1 MLGAV
6 LCLLY
11 IVLIFF
17 CPFSASVGIYTI
29 PGIRLPEKP
38 APVPTGLSRNWCHYT
53 VRRTVS
59 CQTYNGTETLLQRR
73 VQSCR
78 WPGPCTSLISYR
90 TVVRPSYRMSYR
102 LVTALEWRCCPGFH
116 GIDCKEGDSPVLHSQ
131 EPDSP
136 VLHSQEPDSPV
147 LHSQEPDS
155 PVLHSQEPDSPVLHS
170 QEPDSPVLHSQEP
183 DSPVL
188 HSQEPD
194 SPVLHSQEPDSPV
207 LHSQEPDSPVLHSQ
221 EPDSPVLHS
230 QEPDSPVLHSQE
242 PDSPVLHS
250 QEPDSPVLHSQ
261 EPDSPVLHSQEPD
274 SPVLH
279 SQEPDSPVLHSQE
292 PDSPVLHSQE
302 PDSPVLH
309 SQEPDS
315 PVLHSQEPDSPVLHS
330 QEPDSPVLH
339 SQEPDS
345 PVLHS
350 QEPDSPVLHSQEPD
364 SPKLVDMKVVVLRVN
379 ILSPAY
385 PEGREKVTWS
395 DESRFTL
402 FQSDEY
408 IRVRREAAE
417 VMHPSCLV
425 PTVQAC
431 GSSTMIYGCC
441 SCFSLS
447 TECLNCTG
455 YTDLT
460 ARLHA
465 VELQMLSLQ
474 DAGLFAFPP
483 VSQSVDRTAD
493 NEVDGSRPSPVTT
506 CSVGQGESRG
516 AVGPV
521 CPPGASGPPG
531 PEGKAGL
538 RGKPG
543 LAGPRGP
550 PGVRGPPGPPGPPG
564 FTHSTR
570 GDVFTLITKHHSQY
584 EEDVHPPHHKLRL
597 ILGPPGPP
605 GRPGPAGPPGIPGTP
620 GQNGVSG
627 FSGSPGLKGSKGDP
641 GESGPPGVDGKQGGP
656 GAPGPKGEPGE
667 TETELQQLKE
677 ALKILAERVLIL
689 EYMFNI
695 HDAAMEL
702 GSGSDLLLNVPPTV
716 RATGQGRSFPSSP
729 APRRPRVPRTP

>member
-116 GIDCKEGDSPVLHSQ
+116 GIDCKE
-131 EPDSP
+131 
-136 VLHSQEPDSPV
+136 
-147 LHSQEPDS
+147 
-155 PVLHSQEPDSPVLHS
+155 
-170 QEPDSPVLHSQEP
+170 
-183 DSPVL
+183 
-188 HSQEPD
+188 
-194 SPVLHSQEPDSPV
+194 
-207 LHSQEPDSPVLHSQ
+207 
-221 EPDSPVLHS
+221 
-230 QEPDSPVLHSQE
+230 
-242 PDSPVLHS
+242 
-250 QEPDSPVLHSQ
+250 
-261 EPDSPVLHSQEPD
+261 
-274 SPVLH
+274 
-279 SQEPDSPVLHSQE
+279 
-292 PDSPVLHSQE
+292 
-302 PDSPVLH
+302 
-309 SQEPDS
+309 
-315 PVLHSQEPDSPVLHS
+315 
-330 QEPDSPVLH
+330 
-339 SQEPDS
+339 
-345 PVLHS
+345 
-350 QEPDSPVLHSQEPD
+350 
-364 SPKLVDMKVVVLRVN
+364 
-379 ILSPAY
+379 
-385 PEGREKVTWS
+385 
-395 DESRFTL
+395 
-402 FQSDEY
+402 
-408 IRVRREAAE
+408 
-417 VMHPSCLV
+417 
-425 PTVQAC
+425 
-431 GSSTMIYGCC
+431 
-441 SCFSLS
+441 
-447 TECLNCTG
+447 ECLNCTG

-521 CPPGASGPPG
+521 GPPGASGPPG

-564 FTHSTR
+564 FTYYTR
-570 GDVFTLITKHHSQY
+570 GEVFTLITKHHSQY